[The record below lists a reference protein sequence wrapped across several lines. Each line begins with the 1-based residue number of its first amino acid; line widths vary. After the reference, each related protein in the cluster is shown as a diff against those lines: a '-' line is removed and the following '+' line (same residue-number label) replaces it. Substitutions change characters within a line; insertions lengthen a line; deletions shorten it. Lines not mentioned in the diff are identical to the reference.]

1 MAQQFQNFIF
11 YKLLKIFEKLANQF
25 GRGEDQLFLNFM
37 FININIMNL
46 CKIYILLT
54 LLYLH
59 TFQQK
64 KINYYLTKK
73 K

>member
-1 MAQQFQNFIF
+1 M

-25 GRGEDQLFLNFM
+25 GRNTDQLFLNFM
-37 FININIMNL
+37 FTIRININIMNL